1 MVVKNNIH
9 ELRNVFGE
17 IEKISKEHGFS
28 DELCSDLCLCLD
40 EVFSNIVKFAWDDD
54 KEHDIEIL
62 FNYDPDLK
70 KFTIS
75 ISDDGKPFNPL
86 EAETPDLSLDL
97 LEREIGGLGVLI
109 VSNIMTNIEYKRLG
123 NKNTF
128 EMIKDVG

>member
-1 MVVKNNIH
+1 MVVKNNLK
-9 ELRNVFGE
+9 ELRSIFGE
-17 IEKISKEHGFS
+17 IEKISREHGFS
-28 DELCSDLCLCLD
+28 DDLCSDLCLCLD
-40 EVFSNIVKFAWDDD
+40 EVFSNIIKFAWDDD

-62 FNYDPDLK
+62 FNYDPGLK
-70 KFTIS
+70 KFTIT

-86 EAETPDLSLDL
+86 EAETPDLPLDL

-128 EMIKDVG
+128 EMIKDVE